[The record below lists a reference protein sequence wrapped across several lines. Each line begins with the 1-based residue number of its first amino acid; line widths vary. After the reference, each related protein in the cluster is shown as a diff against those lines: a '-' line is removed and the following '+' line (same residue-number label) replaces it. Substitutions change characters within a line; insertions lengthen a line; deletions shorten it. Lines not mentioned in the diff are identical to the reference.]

1 MRQLTLKH
9 NNVIPSKLS
18 YSVSGHT
25 SSLTN
30 SGADDVAGGSELRGP
45 GPSADAVDEALV
57 EGKEVV
63 PAVKAPE
70 GVLATAGSA
79 ESLS

>member
-1 MRQLTLKH
+1 M
-9 NNVIPSKLS
+9 
-18 YSVSGHT
+18 SGHT

-30 SGADDVAGGSELRGP
+30 SGGTTAAADVAGGSELRGP